1 MQSGPGKAKTQPAQ
15 DKTETEVR
23 APAKIDLKSVLVGLS
38 SSKSKAAPPSA
49 KTPVNDVTSSANPTE
64 TSASS
69 KSQAPPPT
77 KITSLSALITTTSS
91 SSSSSSSSTI
101 TTTTA
106 CTTITTSTSTA
117 TAPAAATAAAETSVS
132 SLSASGESKKE
143 SQNAGDGESKS
154 EEQEE
159 PFVMTP
165 AYERLARLLA
175 RKRENAAAAAA
186 TVASG
191 SEEGAGEVD
200 SEALPQQS
208 HWSKLRTTVQIASVV
223 KQRSKRRHNHH
234 RQDSFL
240 RKFSTR
246 HNSNLDADSDSE
258 DNEAVTQEIEKEVEQ
273 KRLYR
278 YVISPEG
285 TFMMYWLL
293 ILTLAVLYNLWTC
306 IAREAFREIQLEYT
320 SFWISFDVICDLIYL
335 ADVAVQFR
343 TGYLEQ
349 GLLVYDSKK
358 LSKNYMASADFKL
371 DVICLTPLDLIQLA
385 IGWHPILRFPRFL
398 KIYRTFRCVY
408 MLESRTPYPNLFRVA
423 NLTHILFLGA
433 HWFAAFFY
441 LISEA
446 ENFVG
451 AWTYPKPVGEFAGVT
466 RKYLYSLFWST
477 LTLTTIGDLPQPTTN
492 WE

>member
-1 MQSGPGKAKTQPAQ
+1 
-15 DKTETEVR
+15 
-23 APAKIDLKSVLVGLS
+23 
-38 SSKSKAAPPSA
+38 
-49 KTPVNDVTSSANPTE
+49 
-64 TSASS
+64 
-69 KSQAPPPT
+69 
-77 KITSLSALITTTSS
+77 
-91 SSSSSSSSTI
+91 
-101 TTTTA
+101 
-106 CTTITTSTSTA
+106 
-117 TAPAAATAAAETSVS
+117 
-132 SLSASGESKKE
+132 
-143 SQNAGDGESKS
+143 
-154 EEQEE
+154 
-159 PFVMTP
+159 MTP

-175 RKRENAAAAAA
+175 RKRENATATAASA
-186 TVASG
+186 TSAMASG
-191 SEEGAGEVD
+191 SGEGAGEAD
-200 SEALPQQS
+200 GEALPQQS

-223 KQRSKRRHNHH
+223 KQRSKRRYNHH

-258 DNEAVTQEIEKEVEQ
+258 DNEAVTQEMEKEVEQ

-335 ADVAVQFR
+335 GDLAVQFR

-358 LSKNYMASADFKL
+358 LSNNYITSPDFKL
-371 DVICLTPLDLIQLA
+371 DVSCLLPLDLIQLT

-398 KIYRTFRCVY
+398 KIYRTFRCVH

-446 ENFVG
+446 ENFAG